1 MIFLNFKT
9 NKHCFAEW
17 KRREQ
22 SGEGEYLEALA
33 RVLRETVAFKTHKKS
48 QNWKQQTA
56 FSGLLFE
63 TFLVKCY
70 QVQV

>member
-9 NKHCFAEW
+9 NKQCFCW
-17 KRREQ
+17 VRREQ
-22 SGEGEYLEALA
+22 SGEGEYLGALA
-33 RVLRETVAFKTHKKS
+33 WVLRETVEFKTYKKS

-56 FSGLLFE
+56 FSGLFCE